1 MMTADCRC
9 TEDGFLAGEG
19 VGGKLHS
26 FCQVARGLG
35 VVSEKKVEI
44 SSFFF
49 KNNYI
54 VRIFVDFCEFW

>member
-49 KNNYI
+49 
-54 VRIFVDFCEFW
+54 